1 MQTLNGFIKVHRK
14 LVQWGWYQDYV
25 VKDLFLHL
33 LLTSSFKDSEWMGRT
48 IRRGQLVTS
57 YGNLAN
63 TLGFSV
69 QQIRT
74 AINKLKS
81 TGEITTESTNRFTI
95 ITVVNWEKYQVLE
108 IEVTNKT
115 TSTATNEQQTSNIQ
129 ATNEQQHLKNVKNI
143 KNDNNVKKEAA
154 ADTVETNG
162 YSLDENL
169 NQTILNFIAFRKEKK
184 ASMTDTAVKLMIEK
198 LDAMTTDNN
207 EKIRILQQSIM
218 NDWKDIYPLAKHQGD
233 KGEGKKTKYPYGNNK
248 FCNYKPGNYDFEE
261 IERLERELNER
272 NLQKNPVE

>member
-33 LLTSSFKDSEWMGRT
+33 LLTASFKDSEWMGRT

-81 TGEITTESTNRFTI
+81 TGEITTQSTNRFTI
-95 ITVVNWEKYQVLE
+95 ITVENWEKYQVFELDE
-108 IEVTNKT
+108 TNET
-115 TSTATNEQQTSNIQ
+115 TSSPTNNQQTDNKQS
-129 ATNEQQHLKNVKNI
+129 TNNQQHRKKEKNVKND
-143 KNDNNVKKEAA
+143 KNIKKEDANA
-154 ADTVETNG
+154 FGVA
-162 YSLDENL
+162 YYPLDEKL
-169 NQTILNFIAFRKEKK
+169 NQAVLDFIAFRKNIK
-184 ASMTDTAVKLMIEK
+184 APMTCRAVELMIVKL
-198 LDAMTTDNN
+198 DGMTADSN
-207 EKIRILQQSIM
+207 EKIRILEQSIV
-218 NDWKDIYPLAKHQGD
+218 NGWKGIFPLSQDQDGKA
-233 KGEGKKTKYPYGNNK
+233 ESKKTKYPYGNNK